1 MKLLDLIA
9 RDRVLVPLEA
19 ASFTAAAQQL
29 VDAAVASGVVENA
42 ARLRAIVEGTRPED
56 VVVVGPAFLLHS
68 RTDAVAKVVIALGV
82 LAEPVQRGDESGKE
96 ARIVVLIVAPPKET
110 SQYLQTLTAFAKALG
125 RDEVVEALLAAK
137 QPDDVLA
144 SGVLGGVELPGHLT
158 VRDVMVRRAISVH
171 TDTPLGAASAL
182 MAQHDVHT
190 LPVVSDT
197 DEVLGMV
204 SHRELLRHLLP
215 LYVKRM
221 GGSGEYRAI
230 KDPDAEV
237 TDPHDMPVRDVMDRS
252 VLCISED
259 QSLAD
264 VATMMINRNIE
275 RFPVVREGALVGFLT
290 RADLVR
296 RLITP

>member
-9 RDRVLVPLEA
+9 PERVLVPLKA
-19 ASFTAAAQQL
+19 ASFGAAAQQL
-29 VDAAVASGVVENA
+29 ADAAVASGAVENVD
-42 ARLRAIVEGTRPED
+42 RLRAIVEGTGPED
-56 VVVVGPAFLLHS
+56 AVVVGPAFLLHS

-82 LAEPVQRGDESGKE
+82 LPTPIPRGDESGKE

-125 RDEVVEALLAAK
+125 REEVVDALLAA
-137 QPDDVLA
+137 QGPGDVLA
-144 SGVLGGVELPGHLT
+144 SGVLGGIELPGHLT
-158 VRDVMVRRAISVH
+158 VRDVMVRRAISVR
-171 TDTPLGAASAL
+171 TDTTLGAASVL
-182 MAQHDVHT
+182 MAKHDLHA
-190 LPVVSDT
+190 LPVVSET

-204 SHRELLRHLLP
+204 THRELLRHLLP

-221 GGSGEYRAI
+221 GGSGEYRTI

-252 VLCISED
+252 VLCVSED

-290 RADLVR
+290 RADIVR
-296 RLITP
+296 RLIAP